1 MPQTLGRAIRTRR
14 AELGW
19 TQEDLA
25 KRIGCGMRQSEISRL
40 EIDRVTLPRRE
51 RLESI
56 SRALGLSLGEL
67 LERAG
72 WTGASTAL
80 AAPGAPANPGPPVL
94 RFQSTTDLENGVRR

>member
-1 MPQTLGRAIRTRR
+1 MAQTLGSAIRTRR

-25 KRIGCGMRQSEISRL
+25 KRIDCGMRQSEISRL

-56 SRALGLSLGEL
+56 SRALGLPLGEL

-72 WTGASTAL
+72 WIGANSAFDSG
-80 AAPGAPANPGPPVL
+80 AAPA
-94 RFQSTTDLENGVRR
+94 D